1 MEVGVRR
8 EVIQDCV
15 QLSAWVFFTLV
26 VLDSDVSRWLV
37 TLGFVLIALQ
47 VLVLVRRVVHIR
59 RERARNT
66 P

>member
-1 MEVGVRR
+1 MRR

-47 VLVLVRRVVHIR
+47 VLVLVRRVVRIR
-59 RERARNT
+59 RERARHT